1 MFWTLDL
8 ITFNKISPLSD
19 KESYLLSSQYRSL
32 NKKEQALL
40 ESARVYLRRIK
51 CVYAVSE
58 DYATRRGR
66 FQEKRKKNFWD
77 NDVSDVNLSLKLWP
91 VFLLLWDLRWN
102 PRPLTCVFMWRRA
115 GGEIQA
121 GRRQRRRG
129 VEKQSEESRQR
140 TAAHRHHQETV
151 GLRVSAGNKTHAP

>member
-102 PRPLTCVFMWRRA
+102 PPSFDVCFHVKTRWRWDTSWTA
-115 GGEIQA
+115 AETPKCWEA
-121 GRRQRRRG
+121 KRG
-129 VEKQSEESRQR
+129 VSPTDSCTPSPSGDCR
-140 TAAHRHHQETV
+140 TPCLCR
-151 GLRVSAGNKTHAP
+151 